1 MVGMNRKFFI
11 FAWIA
16 VGALAA
22 AAQQTGS
29 TAEVAALPAL
39 PQLHDMTFAEIF
51 EKGGVLMYPI
61 AALSIVA
68 LALVLYFAVVLRR
81 EQLVPSRFVA
91 GLQTLLRE
99 GKFTEARV
107 ACHGNPSAIAA
118 VMEAAIEYSVR
129 NGGKPDSGL
138 LREIVEGEGARQ
150 ATLLQNQTQYLND
163 IGVITPMLGLLG
175 TVWGMLK
182 AFSLV
187 AHDMARAKPLD
198 LADGISLALI
208 TTVGG
213 LAVAIPAMGAYFFFR
228 NRAARLIADL
238 EVSAA
243 RLLQEIDRK

>member
-61 AALSIVA
+61 AVLSIVA